1 MIETEY
7 TITYADY
14 KAANRLYLLHRPRTM
29 IGYLLLTWVLPTIAF
44 CLLAWALWLQ
54 RHGDAS
60 VPFATPGSMVSYAVL
75 VLFLPLSRW
84 RVLRLG
90 YRGLLPKGGQKIVRL
105 TANEEQVV
113 FTVPGRAEGR
123 YFWKAIEDHAEDKN
137 SLILIVSRTRYLI
150 VPRHALNEAQW
161 VQIRAL
167 IAMKVGQPM
176 S

>member
-14 KAANRLYLLHRPRTM
+14 KAANRLFLLHRPRTM

-44 CLLAWALWLQ
+44 CFLAWALWLQ
-54 RHGDAS
+54 AHGDVS
-60 VPFATPGSMVSYAVL
+60 VPFATSGSMVSYIVL
-75 VLFLPLSRW
+75 ALFLPLIRW
-84 RVLRLG
+84 RGLRLG
-90 YRGLLPKGGQKIVRL
+90 YRGMLPKGGQKIVRL
-105 TANEEQVV
+105 TANEEQVI

-123 YFWKAIEDHAEDKN
+123 YFWKAIEDHSEDKN

-150 VPRHALNEAQW
+150 VPRHALNEAQR
-161 VQIRAL
+161 VQMRTL
-167 IAMKVGQPM
+167 IATKVGQPV

>member
-54 RHGDAS
+54 AHGDVS
-60 VPFATPGSMVSYAVL
+60 VPFATPGSMVSYVVL
-75 VLFLPLSRW
+75 ALFLPLSRW

-90 YRGLLPKGGQKIVRL
+90 YRGLLPKGGKKIVRL
-105 TANEEQVV
+105 TANEEQVI

-150 VPRHALNEAQW
+150 VPRHALNEAQL
-161 VQIRAL
+161 VQMRTL
-167 IAMKVGQPM
+167 IATKVGQPV

>member
-44 CLLAWALWLQ
+44 CLLGWALWLQ
-54 RHGDAS
+54 AHGEVS
-60 VPFATPGSMVSYAVL
+60 VPFATSGSMVSYVVL
-75 VLFLPLSRW
+75 ALFLPLIRW
-84 RVLRLG
+84 RGLRLG
-90 YRGLLPKGGQKIVRL
+90 YQGMLPKGGQKIVRL
-105 TANEEQVV
+105 TANEEQVI
-113 FTVPGRAEGR
+113 FAVPGRAEGR

-137 SLILIVSRTRYLI
+137 SLILIVSRTRYRI

-161 VQIRAL
+161 VQMRTL
-167 IAMKVGQPM
+167 IATKVGQPV